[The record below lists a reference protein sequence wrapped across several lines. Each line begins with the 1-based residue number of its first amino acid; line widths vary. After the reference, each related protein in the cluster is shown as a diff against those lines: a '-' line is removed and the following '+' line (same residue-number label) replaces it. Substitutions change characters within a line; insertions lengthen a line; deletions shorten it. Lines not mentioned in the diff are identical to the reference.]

1 VKKLLRITIISAVS
15 LGLGAGCGI
24 FKKKK
29 GGGSSP
35 LEQAL
40 ENPDLDTY
48 EGYATQKF
56 QGSREEALQIA
67 GQLMIDTNLNII
79 SDGSQASGLRL
90 QGFGAGESYDT
101 LQTYSHVN
109 DPSLSM
115 LKSVRSMLCVLSKIN
130 YVSIPEG
137 DQTVSTQIKECLPRS
152 ASASSGSSSGSS
164 GGQSSSSSSSSSS
177 STSKED
183 LGLADI
189 TWEAYVNVDKQLI
202 VTLKYPEKGA
212 QEWMPSLNKEVTI
225 VVSEGASVAN
235 PFGRYFIRIKANSD
249 ESSMMGT
256 TAGLSL
262 QEPVSGTKEEGS
274 HTGGGEWYLMQA
286 KMVVDSGTV
295 VGGKSDQVY
304 VAYSENSW
312 GNDKRMAGIF
322 DVATS
327 TGAITKGEFVA
338 DVKGFD
344 PESNEPGG
352 AYRVTFNQ
360 DRLHREKTI
369 SDPTEYF
376 GPGYQGP
383 AISTEPVKECYKVN
397 EFTRLVHG
405 YRVFNADGSA
415 LNEDNQGF
423 SFATGV
429 EETALQGYA
438 SYWGISTYSRDGMTT
453 TTPADGTKVYKIDW
467 MTMSTDGKPTLGTE
481 YTIETKPGR
490 FQKRTKSTY
499 DLSKLDGR
507 VMEGYGESDPATW
520 NWIQYKVKYN
530 HATQSFTKVAKLSGS
545 YDPTTGVAP
554 TWEDLAT
561 PEAVTLSESQTYYL
575 WSPSFTGG
583 SLQVTNL
590 PGEGLKAT
598 VESYEM
604 FSGSHASKTLKC
616 ISSCPKLGVTAA
628 DLENQ
633 WNSTNFH
640 SVDTA
645 ASAPTYTITDFSL
658 YDSNS
663 QAITIDFSGVATNT
677 YMMGLYMELVDAAEY
692 DQILAANPTY
702 YPYQI
707 REKASAIYNYQMGAD
722 SWSKTIIL
730 RQSNG
735 EIATFDP
742 PKKLD
747 VTLSAETER
756 FGDTTHFGESHQL
769 QAENGFL
776 WVPME
781 QKGKFKDP
789 ITGQEW
795 DNWVPMFALKDG
807 LLLPDTSSTLY
818 KIKAQFIESRMNT
831 APEEECSTL
840 TLPTT
845 LDLPESVMTQQT
857 TALRN

>member
-1 VKKLLRITIISAVS
+1 MQITIISAVS
-15 LGLGAGCGI
+15 FGLGTGCGI

-29 GGGSSP
+29 SGGGGSQ
-35 LEQAL
+35 EQTL
-40 ENPDLDTY
+40 ENPDLNSY
-48 EGYATQKF
+48 EGYSTARF
-56 QGSREEALQIA
+56 QGSRAEAIQIA
-67 GQLMIDTNLNII
+67 GQLLIDTNLNII
-79 SDGSQASGLRL
+79 NDGTQSSGLRL
-90 QGFGAGESYDT
+90 QGFGSGESYDS
-101 LQTYSHVN
+101 LQTYSHVH

-152 ASASSGSSSGSS
+152 ASAST
-164 GGQSSSSSSSSSS
+164 SSSSSSGGQGSSGSQSSSS
-177 STSKED
+177 ASSKED

-235 PFGRYFIRIKANSD
+235 PFGRYFIRIKAKSD
-249 ESSMMGT
+249 DSSTMGST
-256 TAGLSL
+256 KLGL
-262 QEPVSGTKEEGS
+262 QETLPGSGETAS
-274 HTGGGEWYLMQA
+274 GGHSGEWYLMQA

-295 VGGKSDQVY
+295 VGGKADQVY

-360 DRLHREKTI
+360 ERLHREKTI

-376 GPGYQGP
+376 GPNYQGP
-383 AISTEPVKECYKVN
+383 AISTEPVKECYKIN

-405 YRVFNADGSA
+405 YRVFNSDGSA

-429 EETALQGYA
+429 EETATQGYA
-438 SYWGISTYSRDGMTT
+438 SYWGISTYSRDGMPS
-453 TTPADGTKVYKIDW
+453 TPTDGTKVYKIDW
-467 MTMSTDGKPTLGTE
+467 MTMSNDGKPTLGTE

-490 FQKRTKSTY
+490 FQKRTKSNY

-507 VMEGYGESDPATW
+507 VLEGYGESDPVTW
-520 NWIQYKVKYN
+520 EWTQYKIKYN
-530 HATQSFTKVAKLSGS
+530 HATQSFSKVAKLSGS
-545 YDPTTGVAP
+545 FDATTGVAP

-575 WSPSFTGG
+575 WSPSLTGG
-583 SLQVTNL
+583 SLQVANL

-598 VESYEM
+598 IENYEM

-616 ISSCPKLGVTAA
+616 ISGCPKVGVTVS
-628 DLENQ
+628 DLQNQ
-633 WNSTNFH
+633 WSSSAFH
-640 SVDTA
+640 TIDTA
-645 ASAPTYTITDFSL
+645 ASAPTYTVTDFTL
-658 YDSNS
+658 YDSSS
-663 QAITIDFSGVATNT
+663 QAISIDFSGVDPATS
-677 YMMGLYMELVDAAEY
+677 YMTSLYMELIDATEY
-692 DQILAANPTY
+692 DQIVAANPSY

-730 RQSNG
+730 RESNG
-735 EIATFDP
+735 QVATFDP

-756 FGDTTHFGESHQL
+756 FGDSTHFGESHQL

-781 QKGKFKDP
+781 QKGKFKDS

-807 LLLPDTSSTLY
+807 LLLPDSSASPSTSY

-831 APEEECSTL
+831 AAEEECSAL
-840 TLPTT
+840 VLPTT
-845 LDLPESVMTQQT
+845 LELPESVMTQT
-857 TALRN
+857 TALRR